1 MDGAW
6 RSRSRS
12 PIDDSRLADAIEG
25 ARDRQMLGA
34 ALEDRL
40 ARASAEESVWREAP
54 GAPLRLAYQELYY
67 GLESIVYIM
76 EEQIVMMYYTHIR
89 TN

>member
-1 MDGAW
+1 MDEAR

-12 PIDDSRLADAIEG
+12 PIYDARLADAIEE

-40 ARASAEESVWREAP
+40 ASASAEDSVWREAP
-54 GAPLRLAYQELYY
+54 GAPLRLAYQELYH
-67 GLESIVYIM
+67 G
-76 EEQIVMMYYTHIR
+76 
-89 TN
+89 